1 MMANAG
7 LARERAVGYVAG
19 MLFGSRQLCRA
30 FFLGALLVLVAG
42 VAAPL
47 PAIAQDSRLLGK
59 FGDWAAYVRGDGK
72 SKYCYIVSAP
82 QEASLG
88 SRRGDIFA
96 LVWHRPG
103 DKQFDVVQTD
113 IGYVFKEG
121 EAVAVDV
128 DGKKWSMFT
137 REGTAWSLDQDQ
149 AAIVEAMRK
158 GKRMTIKGVS
168 NRGNPTTDI
177 YSLSGVT
184 AAHNAINK
192 ACPR

>member
-1 MMANAG
+1 M
-7 LARERAVGYVAG
+7 GYVAR
-19 MLFGSRQLCRA
+19 MHSETKQLRHS
-30 FFLGALLVLVAG
+30 LPLLVLLAVVAG
-42 VAAPL
+42 LTAPL
-47 PAIAQDSRLLGK
+47 PAAAEDSRLLGK

-72 SKYCYIVSAP
+72 SKYCYLVSAP

-121 EAVAVDV
+121 EAVSIDV

-184 AAHNAINK
+184 GAHNAIIK